1 MTASYTDNSVR
12 VEQPLR
18 VQPRLS
24 PQAVRFV
31 ARHPERLDSLI
42 AVALEAAAAQD
53 AHRFDSESDVTEEG
67 AAQDLPDTSELSADP
82 VLPEALRRFVK
93 ASASGDQGLL
103 NVSEAAKRLEISR
116 PTIYAWIAEKR
127 LLGWQATPRGPVIP
141 AEQILGPRRVVA
153 GLPQLLEII
162 PDPAVAWDFLRQE
175 SVFLDPPQRPLDA
188 LKEGRI
194 AEVAAAAQSYGTAF
208 T

>member
-1 MTASYTDNSVR
+1 MTSSSADSSPR

-31 ARHPERLDSLI
+31 ARHPELLDSLI

-53 AHRFDSESDVTEEG
+53 AGEV
-67 AAQDLPDTSELSADP
+67 AAQDPRENTGELSAAP
-82 VLPEALRRFVK
+82 VLPETLRRYVRP
-93 ASASGDQGLL
+93 SANSDRSLL
-103 NVSEAAKRLEISR
+103 NISDAAKLLEISR

-127 LLGWQATPRGPVIP
+127 LLGWQATHRGPVIP
-141 AEQILGPRRVVA
+141 AEQILGPRSVVP
-153 GLPQLLEII
+153 GLSQLLEII
-162 PDPAVAWDFLRQE
+162 PDPAVAWDFLRRT
-175 SVFLDPPQRPLDA
+175 SAFLDPPQRPIDA
-188 LKEGRI
+188 LKAGLI
-194 AEVAAAAQSYGTAF
+194 VEVAAAARSQGTAF